1 MLRIKIIKENKTPD
15 RVHAKA
21 RYLQDKEGYKKDQA
35 YAIAY
40 SMDKEGDLDEDKLDE
55 ISAMAG
61 GAVAGGA
68 GFGDEAEV
76 ESFNNKEKKI
86 SKLKNNNLEEKYS
99 TAALTP
105 GYSPKGFDE
114 EVNDGRIERSR
125 MQGLQNVKESKLT
138 FHDKWRQFKILLEND
153 NIDEEGASK
162 EALIRFA
169 TNARNQKHLKTI
181 INQVFEEYKFEQLWK
196 ATITDDSSEE
206 RIEFMSNNIPDVIPN
221 MSKEVLKG
229 NESAI
234 RDYYY
239 FLATEYLY
247 WTLTNPRAHPG
258 RKGVGIFEMTDEI
271 RNYVM
276 AHIDRYAHPKY
287 GKSSKNNPKSLSQS
301 TIGPDSPSQKD
312 YGEKGGL
319 DPLLFKLPQ

>member
-1 MLRIKIIKENKTPD
+1 MLKIKIIKENRTPD

-35 YAIAY
+35 YAIAH
-40 SMDKEGDLDEDKLDE
+40 SMDKKGDLDEEQLDE

-61 GAVAGGA
+61 GAVAGGVA
-68 GFGDEAEV
+68 FGDEADIK
-76 ESFNNKEKKI
+76 SFNDKEKKI

-99 TAALTP
+99 TAAMP
-105 GYSPKGFDE
+105 AQRSPKGFE
-114 EVNDGRIERSR
+114 KEVNDGRIERSR

-138 FHDKWRQFKILLEND
+138 FHDKWKQFKILLENEST
-153 NIDEEGASK
+153 EEEESST

-169 TNARNQKHLKTI
+169 TNARNQRHLKSI
-181 INQVFEEYKFEQLWK
+181 INQIFEEYKFEQLWK
-196 ATITDDSSEE
+196 ATVTDDSAEE
-206 RIEFMSNNIPDVIPN
+206 RIEFMSINLPDVIPN
-221 MSKEVLKG
+221 MSKEISKG
-229 NESAI
+229 NETAI

-276 AHIDRYAHPKY
+276 AHIDRYAHPRY

-319 DPLLFKLPQ
+319 NPLLFKLPE